1 MKILVA
7 EDEPDIL
14 TFYKLILEY
23 AGHQVL
29 ATRDGE
35 ECLDEYRKMMHS
47 GGRFGL
53 VILDYRM
60 PGKNGLEVAKEII
73 NISPAQMLLMV
84 TAFSGVLDMQDKPKD
99 MKILPKP
106 FDADQLIETINR
118 LMSTH
123 ESA

>member
-1 MKILVA
+1 LKILVA

-14 TFYKLILEY
+14 TFYKMLLEY
-23 AGHQVL
+23 VGHQVV
-29 ATRDGE
+29 ATKDGE
-35 ECLDEYRKMMHS
+35 ECLAAYREHHNA

-73 NISPAQMLLMV
+73 KIVPSQTLLMV
-84 TAFSGVLDMQDKPKD
+84 TAYSGVLDMKDKPVD

-106 FDADQLIETINR
+106 FDADQLIEIVNR
-118 LMSTH
+118 FVSSQ

>member
-14 TFYKLILEY
+14 SFYKTLLGY
-23 AGHQVL
+23 AGHQVV
-29 ATRDGE
+29 ATRDGK
-35 ECLDEYRKMMHS
+35 ECLAAYHEQHNS

-60 PGKNGLEVAKEII
+60 PGKNGLEVAKEIV
-73 NISPAQMLLMV
+73 NMVPSQALLMA
-84 TAFSGVLDMQDKPKD
+84 TAFSGVLEMEDKPRD

-106 FDADQLIETINR
+106 FDADQLIQTVNR
-118 LMSTH
+118 LLSSQ